1 MTGRFTF
8 LLPWLALLFMGAAWG
23 LSFSFAVIAT
33 GAGGT
38 PFGITFWQWI
48 VCGGFRLGYTLLRGR
63 PMPLS
68 GRHLRIYLYVALLG
82 ASIPNS
88 LYYFSAPHV
97 DAGVLSITVTLIPMV
112 TYAVALALGSEVRS
126 LVRVSG
132 VICGAIAILMLVLP
146 ENSLPSRDAI
156 PWLLL
161 ACVSAVCYALENIYL
176 SRPGQQDIG
185 PVRTACGMNLMAAAL
200 VLPVGLATGQAFLPT
215 IPFGT
220 LEWTIIGLG
229 IINALAYTT
238 FIAVIGMA
246 GPVFASQTG
255 YVVTLAGV
263 FWGMALFGEQHSP
276 WVWASLVTMLVGMSL
291 VSPRQAK
298 SNKSAPLS
306 DASNAP

>member
-38 PFGITFWQWI
+38 PFGITFWQCI
-48 VCGGFRLGYTLLRGR
+48 VCGGILLGYNLLRGR

-112 TYAVALALGSEVRS
+112 TYAVALALGSAAVACPGEWGDLRCHRHPYACPARIAS
-126 LVRVSG
+126 LQ
-132 VICGAIAILMLVLP
+132 
-146 ENSLPSRDAI
+146 RDAI

-161 ACVSAVCYALENIYL
+161 ACVSAATRWKISICRGPASRISARSEPPAGWISWLPHWYFL
-176 SRPGQQDIG
+176 SGWQRTGIPADRSLWDTGMDDYRAWDYQRTCLHHFHRRHRHG
-185 PVRTACGMNLMAAAL
+185 RTSVRKSDRLCRH
-200 VLPVGLATGQAFLPT
+200 PCWR
-215 IPFGT
+215 I
-220 LEWTIIGLG
+220 LG
-229 IINALAYTT
+229 YGS
-238 FIAVIGMA
+238 V
-246 GPVFASQTG
+246 
-255 YVVTLAGV
+255 
-263 FWGMALFGEQHSP
+263 
-276 WVWASLVTMLVGMSL
+276 
-291 VSPRQAK
+291 R
-298 SNKSAPLS
+298 
-306 DASNAP
+306 

>member
-38 PFGITFWQWI
+38 PFGITFWQCI
-48 VCGGFRLGYTLLRGR
+48 VCGGILLGYTLLRGR

-112 TYAVALALGSEVRS
+112 TYAVALVLGSEVRS

-132 VICGAIAILMLVLP
+132 VICGTIAILMLVLP

-215 IPFGT
+215 VPFGT

-276 WVWASLVTMLVGMSL
+276 WVWASLVIMLVGMSL

-298 SNKSAPLS
+298 SKKSAPLS

>member
-1 MTGRFTF
+1 MTGRFRF

-23 LSFSFAVIAT
+23 LSFSFALIAT

-38 PFGITFWQWI
+38 PFGITFWQCI
-48 VCGGFRLGYTLLRGR
+48 VCGAILLGYTMLRGR
-63 PMPLS
+63 ALPLS

-88 LYYFSAPHV
+88 LYYFAAPHV

-126 LVRVSG
+126 LVRLSG

-146 ENSLPSRDAI
+146 ENSLPNRDAI

-161 ACVSAVCYALENIYL
+161 ACLSAVCYALENIYL

-185 PVRTACGMNLMAAAL
+185 PVRTACGMNLMAAVL
-200 VLPVGLATGQAFLPT
+200 VLPIGLATGQAFLPAF
-215 IPFGT
+215 PFGT
-220 LEWTIIGLG
+220 LEWTIVGLG

-291 VSPRQAK
+291 VSPRQMKGDKTA
-298 SNKSAPLS
+298 AIS
-306 DASNAP
+306 DGSNAP

>member
-1 MTGRFTF
+1 MTGRFRF

-23 LSFSFAVIAT
+23 LSFSFGRIAT
-33 GAGGT
+33 SVGGQ
-38 PFGITFWQWI
+38 PFGITFWQCI
-48 VCGGFRLGYTLLRGR
+48 VCGGILLTYTLLRGR
-63 PMPLS
+63 PMPLD

-88 LYYFSAPHV
+88 LYYFAAPHV

-161 ACVSAVCYALENIYL
+161 ACLSAVCYALENIYL

-200 VLPVGLATGQAFLPT
+200 VLPVGLATGQFFIPT
-215 IPFGT
+215 FPFGT

-229 IINALAYTT
+229 MINAVAYTT
-238 FIAVIGMA
+238 LIAVIGMA

-276 WVWASLVTMLVGMSL
+276 WVWASLVTMMVGMSL
-291 VSPRQAK
+291 VSPRQEK
-298 SNKSAPLS
+298 SDKVTPQPDVSSAP
-306 DASNAP
+306 

>member
-1 MTGRFTF
+1 MSGRFTF
-8 LLPWLALLFMGAAWG
+8 LLPWAALLFMGAAWG
-23 LSFSFAVIAT
+23 LSFSFALIAT

-38 PFGITFWQWI
+38 PFGITFWQCI
-48 VCGGFRLGYTLLRGR
+48 VCGFILLGYTMLRGR
-63 PMPLS
+63 RMPMTP
-68 GRHLRIYLYVALLG
+68 RHLRIYLYVALLG
-82 ASIPNS
+82 ASVPNS
-88 LYYFSAPHV
+88 LYYFAAPHV

-126 LVRVSG
+126 IVRLSG
-132 VICGAIAILMLVLP
+132 VICGAVAILMLVLP

-176 SRPGQQDIG
+176 SRPSQQGLG
-185 PVRTACGMNLMAAAL
+185 PVSTACGMNLMAAAL
-200 VLPVGLATGQAFLPT
+200 ILPVSLATGQAFMPAF
-215 IPFGT
+215 PFGT

-229 IINALAYTT
+229 IINAMAYTT

-263 FWGMALFGEQHSP
+263 FWGMALFGEQHSV
-276 WVWASLVTMLVGMSL
+276 WVWGSLVTMLVGMSL
-291 VSPRQAK
+291 VTPRRRQSGQDGTDPQA
-298 SNKSAPLS
+298 SSIP
-306 DASNAP
+306 